1 MNQMNFIKDKN
12 SQIEAVFLFA
22 RNENSLA
29 ISFNSCNG

>member
-22 RNENSLA
+22 WNENNLA